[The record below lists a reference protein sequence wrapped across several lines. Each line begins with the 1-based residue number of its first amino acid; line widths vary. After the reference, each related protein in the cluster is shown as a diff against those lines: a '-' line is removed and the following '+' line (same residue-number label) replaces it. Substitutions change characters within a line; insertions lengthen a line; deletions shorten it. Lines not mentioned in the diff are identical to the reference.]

1 MYNYNLSLNSLQ
13 FSCMMLKDK
22 EVESMLL
29 GVDEQKTAAVIEDQ
43 ILVKYCICDHTH
55 ESLDVN
61 TRYSDGK

>member
-1 MYNYNLSLNSLQ
+1 MT
-13 FSCMMLKDK
+13 LKDK